1 MSDAAAKRRNGAPG
15 GAVSLQEAAGR
26 VGVAGTTLRRWAR
39 EGLIT
44 PYAGTWSPAAV
55 SHAKIMARL
64 RERGHSLGEIR
75 QASEQG
81 RLAFGYVDELFDTR
95 EEVYTLE
102 QAAGETGL
110 EPALVERVLAALGRC
125 RSARIGSRPTRCDC
139 SDTSR
144 RYSRLAFRSW
154 RSSSSSAST
163 DRRWRAWPTRR

>member
-1 MSDAAAKRRNGAPG
+1 MSNAAAKRRNGAPG

-26 VGVAGTTLRRWAR
+26 VGVAATTLRRWAR

-55 SHAKIMARL
+55 SHAKIVARL

-81 RLAFGYVDELFDTR
+81 RLAFGYVDELFDPR

-110 EPALVERVLAALGRC
+110 EPALVERVLAALGTVPV
-125 RSARIGSRPTRCDC
+125 SADRISADEVRLL
-139 SDTSR
+139 
-144 RYSRLAFRSW
+144 RYVATVLEAGLPLV
-154 RSSSSSAST
+154 ALLQLV
-163 DRRWRAWPTRR
+163 